1 MEEGNGAEIDNQT
14 IIMLSRLDR
23 YIISKFLSTFF
34 FALALISAVSIVIDL
49 AEKIDD
55 FIQNNASTKQLIFD
69 YYIYFIPWFYSLF
82 NNLFVFISV
91 IFFTSRLAQN
101 SEIVAILAGG
111 VSFRRLLRPYLIAAS
126 ILAVLSFFMNTWV
139 IPYCN
144 NKKVAFENQYING
157 RKNEEGHLEM
167 NVHRQLQPGVYM
179 FIDKFGKSDSVG
191 YKFTLEKFDG
201 RDLTYK
207 LAAERFS
214 FNHKTGSWRVEHYT
228 ERNFVG
234 KERLEKGKEKDIEIA
249 FNPHEFFLRKDDIGI
264 YSTRE
269 LNRIIVAETMRG
281 AEKIEFYLV
290 EKYRRVAM
298 PFSTLILTL
307 IGFSIASRK
316 VKGGRGTHLGFGLG
330 LAFSFIFLGQLTF
343 TFAHAGDLS
352 PLTAVWIPNTLYFII
367 GLVLFRF
374 APK

>member
-1 MEEGNGAEIDNQT
+1 
-14 IIMLSRLDR
+14 MLTRLDR
-23 YIISKFLSTFF
+23 YIIAKFLSTFF
-34 FALALISAVSIVIDL
+34 FALALISAVSIIIDL

-82 NNLFVFISV
+82 NNLFVFIAV

-111 VSFRRLLRPYLIAAS
+111 VSFRRLLLPYMIAAS
-126 ILAVLSFFMNTWV
+126 ILAVLSFFMNSWV

-144 NKKVAFENQYING
+144 NKKVEFENQYING
-157 RKNEEGHLEM
+157 RKDDESWER
-167 NVHRQLQPGVYM
+167 NVHRQVQPGVYM
-179 FIDKFGKSDSVG
+179 FIDNFSKHDSVG

-201 RDLTYK
+201 RELAYK

-214 FNHKTGSWRVEHYT
+214 FNSKTGSWRVENYT
-228 ERNFVG
+228 ERSFIG
-234 KERLEKGKEKDIEIA
+234 KERLEKGQQKDIEIA
-249 FNPHEFFLRKDDIGI
+249 FDPHEFFLRKDDIGI

-269 LNRIIVAETMRG
+269 LNRIITAEKMRG

-316 VKGGRGTHLGFGLG
+316 VKGGSGTHLGFGLG
-330 LAFSFIFLGQLTF
+330 LAFSFIFMGQLTF

-352 PLTAVWIPNTLYFII
+352 PLTAVWLPNVVYFII